1 MCFTSLFTGNC
12 KNWLFF
18 HLFGCSAARSSDYLE
33 WIWMDG
39 RELTNILFSFKV
51 LQKAI
56 LLFKANGCN
65 MWLSSSVYFVQN
77 IKISIL
83 TDHLSKLGL
92 LSKHLKGQ
100 SGPTVSDKKCVF
112 VTFLLITAP
121 PPSKVVRANTSETLR
136 TPQNCILGWRSSQGL
151 AGHRPDLT

>member
-1 MCFTSLFTGNC
+1 MLHKSVMAFIIEWLHCTFRRIDQCFDIMCFTSLFTGNC

-100 SGPTVSDKKCVF
+100 SGPTVSDKKVCVCNVF
-112 VTFLLITAP
+112 AYY
-121 PPSKVVRANTSETLR
+121 
-136 TPQNCILGWRSSQGL
+136 
-151 AGHRPDLT
+151 RPFPIQSC